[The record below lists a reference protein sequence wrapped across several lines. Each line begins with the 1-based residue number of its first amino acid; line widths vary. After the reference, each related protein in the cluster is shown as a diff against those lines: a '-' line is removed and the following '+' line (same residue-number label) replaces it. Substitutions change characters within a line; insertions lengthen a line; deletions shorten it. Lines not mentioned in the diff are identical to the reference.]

1 MIAIPHDTVTPRFT
15 NPWFSCVTRRRGS
28 GQYPPPEGNSMIFA
42 RRLVCLLVAIAG
54 LSAGAM
60 AQLQTSELHVVVKDA
75 KGAVVRDASV
85 TAAESGRAVTRTAT
99 TNADGQAVLLSLPP
113 GLYSLTVEA
122 PGFAKMVNSSVR
134 LTIGQVAELAVQLSV
149 AAASETVTVSSDA
162 ELVETQQ
169 TASATTIDQT
179 RIENLPINGR
189 NYISFAL
196 TNSQLA
202 RDTAPS
208 IGAAPTSGLNI
219 GGQRARSNLI
229 NIDGTNAVD
238 NSTNGIRSTVSQDAV
253 QEFQILTNGYA
264 AEYGQ
269 AAGGVINII
278 SKSGTNQFHGSAF
291 GYLRNRYIQA
301 TNPFSN
307 VNQPA
312 YTRAQYGF
320 TAGGPIKKDRTYYF
334 FSFEG
339 TDRHESGFNDIGA
352 ANFGLTAQADVTR
365 FVNAALGLN
374 LPPGSFVAP
383 VTPAQAQ
390 FLGVAPINAATIGYA
405 SLVATSGPV
414 AITGANPLTKLLGL
428 GSGFFA
434 PTVPGQFD
442 PLPASF
448 VPLQT
453 VLGNFPVYEFGNIYS
468 LRLDHKLTNN
478 QQLMLRGS
486 VSPFNTTGVQV
497 NAQGPQN
504 FGQNAWSRTSVNN
517 FHDWSVIAEHTW
529 TIGSN
534 KVNEFRFQYARRSVN
549 YTYSN
554 APNGGDVAVNIPGF
568 AFIGREPFSFVQ
580 RVEQRWEFLDNFS
593 IIKGSHNIKFGVD
606 YNYIPLNADFTVN
619 FGGIYNYGQVAVS
632 ASAPPI
638 NPIQAYGAALPQYLV
653 QGVGNPHLA
662 FSNNTI
668 GVFAQDSWRMTPKL
682 TVNYGLRYD
691 VEFLPQYA
699 PATPLAGAAFTTL
712 GLTKGVPPS
721 NLNFQ
726 PRVGVAFDL
735 FGDGKTV
742 LRASYGIFFD
752 HPLMALVF
760 DSVVADG
767 TQAPQILLFGGT
779 LNPCTLQNIANALNA
794 ANSFAGRLGCLPPAF
809 TYLPNQQRFNP
820 TPNTQSVWTNQNFL
834 APGQPP
840 VPLSVLPFGFPTAAN
855 FKYGYSNQ
863 ANLGIEHDFGNN
875 FTVSLQYNFNGG
887 RRLNRPI
894 NANTSIGS
902 ILVQNW
908 YDAMTDPSV
917 TPGQKA
923 DFFNNPLAVDIVGV
937 NPLVAAKC
945 GSAACGAYIPPALVS
960 FFRPS
965 GFNATLQF
973 YAPPQVNG
981 LAQQMLNYY
990 HLGYGN
996 QVIPFSDMVAN
1007 YSSGTSDY
1015 NAFTVNASRRFSG
1028 HWEMLAS
1035 YTWGHSIDDSTDLQ
1049 ATLEPQDNYHPNLDR
1064 SNSLFDLRQRFVFSA
1079 VYQSNKVGSGFTG
1092 ALLSNWTVAPII
1104 EAASGRPFNIVTGFD
1119 QNFDFSSGTDRPMT
1133 AHAGQ
1138 TDSCGD
1144 VAAASKYSP
1153 TGYLIPTCF
1162 ADALVTGQ
1170 VPVLIG
1176 NLARNAGT
1184 KPTTVFNDL
1193 RIARSFRIGE
1203 RAQLQGIMDIFNVI
1217 NKFNVADVNP
1227 IWNSTGTPTAAYDPR
1242 QFQFALRLT
1251 W

>member
-1 MIAIPHDTVTPRFT
+1 MNSARRISSLLIAI
-15 NPWFSCVTRRRGS
+15 
-28 GQYPPPEGNSMIFA
+28 A
-42 RRLVCLLVAIAG
+42 CLLA
-54 LSAGAM
+54 SAT
-60 AQLQTSELHVVVKDA
+60 AQVQTSELHVVVKDA
-75 KGAVVRDASV
+75 KGAVVGGANV
-85 TAAESGRAVTRTAT
+85 TAAESGRAVSRTAT
-99 TNADGQAVLLSLPP
+99 TNAEGQAILLSLPP
-113 GLYSLTVEA
+113 GMYSVTVEA
-122 PGFAKMVNSSVR
+122 QGFAKMVNSSVR
-134 LTIGQVAELAVQLSV
+134 LTIGQVAELPVQLKV
-149 AAASETVTVSSDA
+149 AAASETVTVSSEA

-307 VNQPA
+307 VYQPA
-312 YTRAQYGF
+312 YTRAQYGL
-320 TAGGPIKKDRTYYF
+320 TAGGPIKNDRTYWF
-334 FSFEG
+334 FSYEG

-352 ANFGLTAQADVTR
+352 NNFGLSSQADLTR
-365 FVNAALGLN
+365 FVNAALGQN
-374 LPPGSFVAP
+374 LPPGTFVAP
-383 VTPAQAQ
+383 VTPAQAG
-390 FLGVAPINAATIGYA
+390 FLNAAPITPGTIAYA
-405 SLVATSGPV
+405 SLVGTSGPV
-414 AITGANPLTKLLGL
+414 GIYGVNPLTKFLGM
-428 GSGFFA
+428 GGGFFA
-434 PTVPGQFD
+434 QTVPGQFD
-442 PLPASF
+442 PLPASY
-448 VPLQT
+448 VPLAS

-468 LRLDHKLTNN
+468 LRLDHKLNNN
-478 QQLMLRGS
+478 QQLMMRAS
-486 VSPFNTTGVQV
+486 ASPFITTGVQV

-504 FGQNAWSRTSVNN
+504 FGQNSWSRTSVNN
-517 FHDWSVIAEHTW
+517 FHDWSIIAEHTW

-554 APNGGDVAVNIPGF
+554 APNGSDVASNIPGYG
-568 AFIGREPFSFVQ
+568 FIGREPFSYVQ
-580 RVEQRWEFLDNFS
+580 RVEKRWEFLDNFS
-593 IIKGSHNIKFGVD
+593 ITKGNHNIKFGVD
-606 YNYIPLNADFTVN
+606 YNLIPLTADFTVN
-619 FGGIYNYGQVAVS
+619 FGGLYDFGQVSVS
-632 ASAPPI
+632 SSAPPL

-662 FSNNTI
+662 FNNNTI

-699 PATPLAGAAFTTL
+699 PSTVLAGAAFKTL

-726 PRVGVAFDL
+726 PRVGLAYDV

-742 LRASYGIFFD
+742 MRASYGIFFD
-752 HPLMALVF
+752 HPMMALVF

-767 TQAPQILLFGGT
+767 TQAPQILLFGGN
-779 LNPCTLQNIANALNA
+779 LNQCSLQNISNALNA
-794 ANSFAGRLGCLPPAF
+794 ANSFAGRLGCLPAAF
-809 TYLPNQQRFNP
+809 TYLPNEQRFNP
-820 TPNTQSVWTNQNFL
+820 TPNTQSVWINQNFL
-834 APGQPP
+834 SPGQPP
-840 VPLSVLPFGFPTAAN
+840 VPLSVLPFGYPTAAN

-863 ANLGIEHDFGNN
+863 ANFGIEHDFGNN

-902 ILVQNW
+902 ILTQNW
-908 YDAMTDPSV
+908 YNAMTDPNV
-917 TPGQKA
+917 TAAQKA
-923 DFFNNPLAVDIVGV
+923 DFFNNPLSVDIVGV
-937 NPLVAAKC
+937 NPVVAAKC

-965 GFNATLQF
+965 GFNATLQY

-981 LAQQMLNYY
+981 LAQQVLNYY

-1007 YSSGTSDY
+1007 YSNGTSDY
-1015 NAFTVNASRRFSG
+1015 NAFTVNATRRFSG

-1049 ATLEPQDNYHPNLDR
+1049 ATLEPQNNYNPNADR
-1064 SNSLFDLRQRFVFSA
+1064 SNSLFDLRHRFVFSA
-1079 VYQSNKVGSGFTG
+1079 VYQSNSQGSGFKG

-1104 EAASGRPFNIVTGFD
+1104 EVASGRPFNIVSGFD
-1119 QNFDFSSGTDRPMT
+1119 QNWDFSGGTDRPMT

-1162 ADALVTGQ
+1162 ADMLVTGV
-1170 VPVLIG
+1170 VPQLNG

-1184 KPTTVFNDL
+1184 KPVTVFNDL
-1193 RIARSFRIGE
+1193 RIARSFKLRE
-1203 RAQLQGIMDIFNVI
+1203 RAQLQEIMDVFNVI
-1217 NKFNVADVNP
+1217 NKNNVADVNP
-1227 IWNSTGTPTAAYDPR
+1227 IWNGAGIPTASYDPR

>member
-1 MIAIPHDTVTPRFT
+1 MNSARIILSLLIAI
-15 NPWFSCVTRRRGS
+15 G
-28 GQYPPPEGNSMIFA
+28 
-42 RRLVCLLVAIAG
+42 CLL
-54 LSAGAM
+54 AGAM
-60 AQLQTSELHVVVKDA
+60 AQVQTSELHVIVKDA
-75 KGAVVRDASV
+75 KGAVVGGANV
-85 TAAESGRAVTRTAT
+85 TAAESGRAVSRTAT
-99 TNADGQAVLLSLPP
+99 TNAEGQAILLSLPP
-113 GLYSLTVEA
+113 GMYSVTVEA
-122 PGFAKMVNSSVR
+122 QGFAKMVNSSVR
-134 LTIGQVAELAVQLSV
+134 LTIGQVAELPVQLKV
-149 AAASETVTVSSDA
+149 AAASETVTVSSEA

-307 VNQPA
+307 VYQPA
-312 YTRAQYGF
+312 YTRAQYGL
-320 TAGGPIKKDRTYYF
+320 TAGGPIKNDRTYWF
-334 FSFEG
+334 FSYEG

-352 ANFGLTAQADVTR
+352 DNFGLSAQADLTR
-365 FVNAALGLN
+365 FGF
-374 LPPGSFVAP
+374 PFVAP

-390 FLGVAPINAATIGYA
+390 FLAVAPVNAATVGYA
-405 SLVATSGPV
+405 ALVGTSGPV
-414 AITGANPLTKLLGL
+414 AIQGFNPITAALHLGP
-428 GSGFFA
+428 GFFA

-453 VLGNFPVYEFGNIYS
+453 VLGNFPVHEFGNIYS
-468 LRLDHKLTNN
+468 LRLDHKLNN
-478 QQLMLRGS
+478 DQQLMLRAS
-486 VSPFNTTGVQV
+486 VSPFTTSGIQV

-504 FGQNAWSRTSVNN
+504 FGQNSWSRTSIND
-517 FHDWSVIAEHTW
+517 FHDWSIIAEHTW

-534 KVNEFRFQYARRSVN
+534 KVNEFRFQYARRSLN

-554 APNGGDVAVNIPGF
+554 GPNGSDVASNIPGF
-568 AFIGREPFSFVQ
+568 GFIGREPFSYVN
-580 RVEQRWEFLDNFS
+580 RIEQRWELLDNFS
-593 IIKGSHNIKFGVD
+593 ITKGNHNIKFGVD
-606 YNYIPLNADFTVN
+606 YNLIPLTANFTVN
-619 FGGIYNYGQVAVS
+619 FGGLYDFGQVSVS
-632 ASAPPI
+632 QNAPPL
-638 NPIQAYGAALPQYLV
+638 NPIQAYGASLPQYLV

-662 FSNNTI
+662 FNNNTI

-699 PATPLAGAAFTTL
+699 PSTALAGAAFKTL

-721 NLNFQ
+721 DLNFQ
-726 PRVGVAFDL
+726 PRIGLAYDV

-742 LRASYGIFFD
+742 MRASYGIFFD
-752 HPLMALVF
+752 HPMMALVF

-767 TQAPQILLFGGT
+767 TQAPQILLFGGN
-779 LNPCTLQNIANALNA
+779 LNQCSLQNISNALNA
-794 ANSFAGRLGCLPPAF
+794 ANSFAGRLGCLPAAF
-809 TYLPNQQRFNP
+809 TYLPNEQRFNS
-820 TPNTQSVWTNQNFL
+820 TPNTQSVWINQNFL

-840 VPLSVLPFGFPTAAN
+840 VPLSVLPFGYPTAAN

-863 ANLGIEHDFGNN
+863 ANFGIEHDFGNN

-894 NANTSIGS
+894 NANASIGS
-902 ILVQNW
+902 ILTQNW
-908 YDAMTDPSV
+908 YNAMTDPSV
-917 TPGQKA
+917 TAAQKA
-923 DFFNNPLAVDIVGV
+923 NFFNNPLAVDIVGV
-937 NPLVAAKC
+937 NPVVAAKC

-965 GFNATLQF
+965 GFNATLQY

-981 LAQQMLNYY
+981 LAQQVLNYY

-1015 NAFTVNASRRFSG
+1015 NAFTVNATRRFSG

-1049 ATLEPQDNYHPNLDR
+1049 ATLEPQDNYNPNADR
-1064 SNSLFDLRQRFVFSA
+1064 SNSLFDLRHRFVFSA
-1079 VYQSNKVGSGFTG
+1079 VYQSNSQGSGFKG

-1104 EAASGRPFNIVTGFD
+1104 EVASGRPFNIVSGFD
-1119 QNFDFSSGTDRPMT
+1119 QNFDFSGGTDRPMT

-1162 ADALVTGQ
+1162 ADVLVTGV
-1170 VPVLIG
+1170 VPQLNG

-1184 KPTTVFNDL
+1184 KPVTVFNDL
-1193 RIARSFRIGE
+1193 RIARSFKLGE
-1203 RAQLQGIMDIFNVI
+1203 RAQLQGIMDVFNVI
-1217 NKFNVADVNP
+1217 NKNNVADVNP
-1227 IWNSTGTPTAAYDPR
+1227 IWNGAGIPTASYDPR
-1242 QFQFALRLT
+1242 QFQFALRMT

>member
-1 MIAIPHDTVTPRFT
+1 
-15 NPWFSCVTRRRGS
+15 
-28 GQYPPPEGNSMIFA
+28 
-42 RRLVCLLVAIAG
+42 
-54 LSAGAM
+54 M
-60 AQLQTSELHVVVKDA
+60 AQVQTSELHVAVKDA
-75 KGAVVRDASV
+75 KGAVVRGATV
-85 TAAESGRAVTRTAT
+85 TVADPGKGVSRTAT
-99 TNADGQAVLLSLPP
+99 TNADGVAILLSIPP
-113 GLYSLTVEA
+113 GAYSVTVESA
-122 PGFAKMVNSSVR
+122 GFAKLVESSVR
-134 LTIGQVAELAVQLSV
+134 LTIGQVGELAVSLSV
-149 AAASETVTVSSDA
+149 AAASETVTVSSEA

-169 TASATTIDQT
+169 TASATTIEQKSID
-179 RIENLPINGR
+179 NLPINGR

-219 GGQRARSNLI
+219 GGQRARSNLV
-229 NIDGTNAVD
+229 NIDGTNAID
-238 NSTNGIRSTVSQDAV
+238 NSTNGIRSTVSQEAV

-320 TAGGPIKKDRTYYF
+320 TAGGPIKNDKTYWF
-334 FSFEG
+334 FAYEG

-352 ANFGLTAQADVTR
+352 DNFGLSAQSDITR
-365 FVNAALGLN
+365 FVNAALGTQ
-374 LPPGSFVAP
+374 LPPGSVVAP

-390 FLGVAPINAATIGYA
+390 FLAAAPINAATIGYA
-405 SLVATSGPV
+405 SLVGTSGPV
-414 AITGANPLTKLLGL
+414 AITGVNPLTSFLGL
-428 GSGFFA
+428 GPHFFA

-453 VLGNFPVYEFGNIYS
+453 VLGNFPVYELGNIYS
-468 LRLDHKLTNN
+468 LRLDHKINNN

-486 VSPFNTTGVQV
+486 VNPFRTTGVQV

-504 FGQNAWSRTSVNN
+504 FGQNAWSRTSIND
-517 FHDWSVIAEHTW
+517 FHDWSIIAEHTW

-534 KVNEFRFQYARRSVN
+534 KVNEFRFQYARRALS
-549 YTYSN
+549 YTYSD
-554 APNGGDVAVNIPGF
+554 APNGSSVASNIPGF
-568 AFIGREPFSFVQ
+568 GFLGREPFSYVD

-593 IIKGSHNIKFGVD
+593 ITKGKHNIKFGVD
-606 YNYIPLNADFTVN
+606 YNLIPLTADFTVN
-619 FGGIYNYGQVAVS
+619 FGGLYNFGQVAVS
-632 ASAPPI
+632 AQAPPI

-653 QGVGNPHLA
+653 QGVGNPHLS
-662 FSNNTI
+662 FNNNTI
-668 GVFAQDSWRMTPKL
+668 GAFIQDSWRMTPRL

-691 VEFLPQYA
+691 VEFLPSYP
-699 PATPLAGAAFTTL
+699 PATPLAGAAFKTL
-712 GLTKGVPPS
+712 GLTKGVPADNN
-721 NLNFQ
+721 NLQ
-726 PRVGVAFDL
+726 PRIGVAYDM

-742 LRASYGIFFD
+742 VRASYGIFFD

-779 LNPCTLQNIANALNA
+779 LNQCSLQNISNALNA
-794 ANSFAGRLGCLPPAF
+794 ANAFAGRLGCLPAAF
-809 TYLPNQQRFNP
+809 TYLPGQQRFNP
-820 TPNTQSVWTNQNFL
+820 TPNTPSVWINQNFL
-834 APGQPP
+834 QPGQPP
-840 VPLSVLPFGFPTAAN
+840 VPLSVLPFGYPTAAN
-855 FKYGYSNQ
+855 FQYGYSNQ
-863 ANLGIEHDFGNN
+863 ANLGIEHEFGNN

-887 RRLNRPI
+887 RHLNRPI
-894 NANTSIGS
+894 NANAAQGAVLT
-902 ILVQNW
+902 QNW
-908 YDAMTDPSV
+908 YNAMTDPNV
-917 TPGQKA
+917 TPAQKA
-923 DFFNNPLAVDIVGV
+923 NFFNNPLSVDIAGI
-937 NPLVAAKC
+937 NPIN
-945 GSAACGAYIPPALVS
+945 GQPYIPPALVS

-973 YAPPQVNG
+973 YAPPQLNA
-981 LAQQMLNYY
+981 LAQQVLNAN

-1007 YSSGTSDY
+1007 YSNGTSDY
-1015 NAFTVNASRRFSG
+1015 NALTVNVNRRFSG
-1028 HWEMLAS
+1028 HWQMLGS
-1035 YTWGHSIDDSTDLQ
+1035 YTWGHAIDDSTDLQ
-1049 ATLEPQDNYHPNLDR
+1049 ATLEPQNDYNPNAER

-1079 VYQSNKVGSGFTG
+1079 VYQSNRVGSGFTG

-1104 EAASGRPFNIVTGFD
+1104 EVATGRPFNIVTGFD
-1119 QNFDFSSGTDRPMT
+1119 QNLNFSSGTDRPMT

-1144 VAAASKYSP
+1144 VAAPSKFSP
-1153 TGYLIPTCF
+1153 SGYLIPTCF
-1162 ADALVTGQ
+1162 ADMLFTGV
-1170 VPVLIG
+1170 VPTLDG

-1184 KPTTVFNDL
+1184 KPITVFNDL
-1193 RIARSFRIGE
+1193 RISRAFKLGE
-1203 RAQLQGIMDIFNVI
+1203 RMQLQGIMDLFNVI
-1217 NKFNVADVNP
+1217 NKNNVADVNP
-1227 IWNSTGTPTAAYDPR
+1227 IWNSAGTPTASYDPR